1 VTIFGA
7 RRGERR
13 YNRRATGDLA
23 VRLLLGSKLL
33 SYRFCSCQLMIAD
46 RVCFVHDLRMKR
58 LRLVSMLG
66 DPTPAVGSPVTPA
79 MWNCSSSRK
88 RNHCLLRLVLALP
101 TSAADRA
108 EEVRA
113 TEIAFAKAFADRDAK
128 KFFLYLADDAQFLG
142 RRNTMHGKQEVIV
155 GWSEFFKP
163 AVAPFRWQPERVV
176 TNAAGDLGFSSGPV
190 FDEAGVQIST
200 FTSTWVR
207 QPDGSWKILF
217 DGGSACPTTKQSAQ

>member
-1 VTIFGA
+1 
-7 RRGERR
+7 
-13 YNRRATGDLA
+13 
-23 VRLLLGSKLL
+23 
-33 SYRFCSCQLMIAD
+33 MIAD
-46 RVCFVHDLRMKR
+46 RVCFVHDLLMKR

-66 DPTPAVGSPVTPA
+66 IPTPAVGSPVTPA
-79 MWNCSSSRK
+79 MLNRSRSMR
-88 RNHCLLRLVLALP
+88 RNLGLLFLVLALP
-101 TSAADRA
+101 ASAADRA
-108 EEVRA
+108 EEVR
-113 TEIAFAKAFADRDAK
+113 DAK
-128 KFFLYLADDAQFLG
+128 KFFSYLADDAQFLG
-142 RRNTMHGKQEVIV
+142 RRNTMHGKQEVIA

-190 FDEAGVQIST
+190 FDEAGEQIGT

>member
-1 VTIFGA
+1 
-7 RRGERR
+7 
-13 YNRRATGDLA
+13 
-23 VRLLLGSKLL
+23 
-33 SYRFCSCQLMIAD
+33 
-46 RVCFVHDLRMKR
+46 MKR
-58 LRLVSMLG
+58 FVFFSLLFF
-66 DPTPAVGSPVTPA
+66 PTRAVGAPVTPA
-79 MWNCSSSRK
+79 MLSGSRSM
-88 RNHCLLRLVLALP
+88 RRTLCLLILVLALP
-101 TSAADRA
+101 VSAADRA

-142 RRNTMHGKQEVIV
+142 RRNTMHGKQEVIA
-155 GWSEFFKP
+155 GWSEFLKP

-190 FDEAGVQIST
+190 FDEAGVQTGT

-217 DGGSACPTTKQSAQ
+217 DGGSTCPTTKQSAH

>member
-1 VTIFGA
+1 MV
-7 RRGERR
+7 
-13 YNRRATGDLA
+13 
-23 VRLLLGSKLL
+23 
-33 SYRFCSCQLMIAD
+33 IAD
-46 RVCFVHDLRMKR
+46 RVCFLHDFLMKR

-66 DPTPAVGSPVTPA
+66 SPTPAVGSPVTPA
-79 MWNCSSSRK
+79 MLNGSRSMR
-88 RNHCLLRLVLALP
+88 RNLCLLLLVLALP
-101 TSAADRA
+101 ASAADRA

-128 KFFLYLADDAQFLG
+128 KFFSYLADDAQFLG
-142 RRNTMHGKQEVIV
+142 RRNTMRGKQEVIA

-190 FDEAGVQIST
+190 FDEAGVQIGT

-217 DGGSACPTTKQSAQ
+217 DGGSACPTTK

>member
-1 VTIFGA
+1 MKHF
-7 RRGERR
+7 
-13 YNRRATGDLA
+13 LSFS
-23 VRLLLGSKLL
+23 LLGISNL
-33 SYRFCSCQLMIAD
+33 I
-46 RVCFVHDLRMKR
+46 
-58 LRLVSMLG
+58 LG
-66 DPTPAVGSPVTPA
+66 SNATPA
-79 MWNCSSSRK
+79 MWNGSRNMR
-88 RNHCLLRLVLALP
+88 RNLCLLLLVLALP
-101 TSAADRA
+101 ASAADRS

-142 RRNTMHGKQEVIV
+142 RRNTMRGKQEVIA

-176 TNAAGDLGFSSGPV
+176 TNAAGDLGFSGGPV
-190 FDEAGVQIST
+190 FDEAGVQIGT

-217 DGGSACPTTKQSAQ
+217 DGGSACPTTKQ